1 VLQCGIV
8 GVLDEEEAMLGSVD
22 AQYMYSLW
30 FTTRSQEGQ
39 RTGHQFPVQ
48 FTD

>member
-1 VLQCGIV
+1 MLQCEIV
-8 GVLDEEEAMLGSVD
+8 GVLDEEEAMLASVD
-22 AQYMYSLW
+22 AQYMYPLW
-30 FTTRSQEGQ
+30 LTTRSLEGQ